1 MYIKH
6 SKFKNTGILFEV
18 VVRKITSE
26 TLSGKDSPAINILKS
41 HFVNTELGKE
51 YKLYETLF
59 NSKGLNSLKATAVL
73 DTVLEQSKKLN
84 RTAIRK
90 EKYSLIKSLKEHY
103 NVEGLFKTKLNDYKA
118 QASFYTLIETYN
130 TKKLI
135 DPNQIVDNKVTL
147 LEYLTSK
154 SVDRDNVKENVIE
167 EFKSQ
172 DADIR
177 TLTYHIMLENF
188 NNKYSSLNKRQK
200 YILKE
205 FIESVDNTPSL
216 KEFYNKEVNFIKE
229 EITKQLKVVSSE
241 VIKIKL
247 NEVHS
252 LIKELNKRTVINSKH
267 LVDLLQYHSL
277 LEELKK
283 SNGVQI

>member
-6 SKFKNTGILFEV
+6 SKFRNTGILFEV
-18 VVRKITSE
+18 IVRKITSE

-51 YKLYETLF
+51 YKLYETIF

-73 DTVLEQSKKLN
+73 DTVLEQSTKLN
-84 RTAIRK
+84 RTVIRK

-135 DPNQIVDNKVTL
+135 DPNQIIDNKVTL
-147 LEYLTSK
+147 LEHLTSK

-172 DADIR
+172 DKDIR
-177 TLTYHIMLENF
+177 TLTYHIMLEKF
-188 NNKYSSLNKRQK
+188 NDKYSSLNNRQK
-200 YILKE
+200 FILKE

-229 EITKQLKVVSSE
+229 EIAKQLKVVSSE

-247 NEVHS
+247 NEVNS

-283 SNGVQI
+283 SNGVQL